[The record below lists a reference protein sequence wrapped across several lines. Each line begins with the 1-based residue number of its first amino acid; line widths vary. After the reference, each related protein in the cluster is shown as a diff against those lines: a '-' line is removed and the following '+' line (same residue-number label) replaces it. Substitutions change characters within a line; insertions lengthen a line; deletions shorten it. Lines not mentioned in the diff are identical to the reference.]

1 MPAILPDLGG
11 EAEIVVPADKFE
23 LFAQFHKREKF
34 LGKKYLRRDSAFDN
48 QAVPVIID
56 GESQTFII
64 SLCDWIDHFSPIAG
78 VYLHAVSLPDPAPF
92 VVMKNAKPDKAV

>member
-1 MPAILPDLGG
+1 MATFGPDICG

-23 LFAQFHKREKF
+23 SFAQFYKTEK
-34 LGKKYLRRDSAFDN
+34 LLRKKYLRRNSALDN

-56 GESQTFII
+56 RESQTFII

-78 VYLHAVSLPDPAPF
+78 VYLHTVSLPDPASF